1 MKKTSP
7 SEELRETGLKVTAPR
22 LKILE
27 FFNKNPNRHFSADDI
42 YLEVIK
48 EKLDIGIATIY
59 RVLMQ
64 FEGAGILRKNNFESA
79 KGEGKAIF
87 ELNEGTHHDHIVCI
101 KCGKIEEFFD
111 ATIEKRQKEIADRL
125 GFTLVDH
132 SLSMYGSCKACKK
145 K

>member
-7 SEELRETGLKVTAPR
+7 TEELRETGLKVTAPR

-48 EKLDIGIATIY
+48 EKLDI
-59 RVLMQ
+59 
-64 FEGAGILRKNNFESA
+64 
-79 KGEGKAIF
+79 F
-87 ELNEGTHHDHIVCI
+87 ELNEGTHHDHIVCV

-111 ATIEKRQKEIADRL
+111 ATIEKRQKEIAEKL

-132 SLSMYGSCKACKK
+132 SLSLYGSCKACKK